1 MKYITPILLTL
12 VLTAC
17 GGGGGG
23 STNNDSVATGASI
36 QRVLVQ
42 SQSNRVYNS
51 AVGDVNG
58 DGLEDVVVS
67 GWTYN
72 SSTAYVWLFTQNAD
86 GTLTNSTGLLP
97 TSSIRG
103 SQHIFIKDFDGD
115 GRNDIFLPGF
125 LDGTTMTKT
134 PSIMF
139 WNNVGGFTQQTFAE
153 PVASHGACVDDVDND
168 GDLDLIVGDGGI
180 YYNQG
185 NRTFALDTTVLQNNW
200 FSACAVTHQ
209 ANGDVNII
217 LGNNYAVAGNR
228 NNINVYTSTM
238 AFQYA
243 VAVSSNAN
251 TDLVEAVAVGRDF
264 VLAYNDSGTNSAT
277 PYKQIYTNTGNNTYS
292 TGAVIN
298 QNNNE
303 YHAYVTTVNGNA
315 AVFFPNYQTGSQ
327 LYTIANGT
335 ATEYKPGLFT
345 QMSSGYTWATASAVY
360 RNGSANK
367 IFMLQLLD
375 GTFYSKEMK

>member
-1 MKYITPILLTL
+1 MKSINLILLTL

-23 STNNDSVATGASI
+23 GSTTTVASGASI
-36 QRVLVQ
+36 QQVLVQ
-42 SQSNRVYNS
+42 THVNRVYNS

-67 GWTYN
+67 GWTYD
-72 SSTAYVWLFTQNAD
+72 SSTAYIWLFTQNAD
-86 GTLTNSTGLLP
+86 GTLTDSTASLP
-97 TSSIRG
+97 STSIHG
-103 SQHIFIKDFDGD
+103 SQHVFIRDFDGD

-125 LDGTTMTKT
+125 LDGTTMSKT

-139 WNNVGGFTQQTFAE
+139 WNGVGGFTQQTFAE
-153 PVASHGACVDDVDND
+153 PVAAHGACVDDVNND
-168 GDLDLIVGDGGI
+168 GRLDLIVGDGGI

-185 NRTFALDTTVLQNNW
+185 NRTFTLDTAVLQNNW

-217 LGNNYAVAGNR
+217 LGNNYAVAGYR
-228 NNINVYTSTM
+228 NNINVYSSSM
-238 AFQYA
+238 VFQYSTA
-243 VAVSSNAN
+243 VASNAD

-264 VLAYNDSGTNSAT
+264 VLGYNDSGNNLAS
-277 PYKQIYTNTGNNTYS
+277 PYKQIYTNTGIDTYS
-292 TGAVIN
+292 AGAVIN
-298 QNNNE
+298 QTNNE
-303 YHAYVTTVNGNA
+303 YHAYATVVNGVT

-327 LYTIANGT
+327 LYTVVNGV
-335 ATEYKPGLFT
+335 ATEYRPGAFT
-345 QMSSGYTWATASAVY
+345 QMSAGYTWATASAVY
-360 RNGSANK
+360 RNASTNK

-375 GTFYSKEMK
+375 GAFYSKEMK